1 MRFDVD
7 MASDQAELFLDVRSF
22 IMECIEKNALSVI
35 ERYTDNIT
43 SYYCKE
49 YEGGFCY
56 IKTKGD
62 HVHIGWFQG
71 INLKDTGDL
80 LFGNGKILKG
90 QKITTLDKMQ
100 KSAIE
105 SFIGQTLIL
114 SIEKAERKQIKKA
127 IRNK

>member
-22 IMECIEKNALSVI
+22 IMECIEKNSLSMI

-43 SYYCKE
+43 SYYCDE

-56 IKTKGD
+56 IKTKED
-62 HVHIGWFQG
+62 YVHIGWFQG
-71 INLKDTGDL
+71 VHLKDTDAL
-80 LFGNGKILKG
+80 LFGNGKTVKG
-90 QKITTLDKMQ
+90 QKVTVLDKTQ
-100 KSAIE
+100 ESAIE

-114 SIEKAERKQIKKA
+114 SIERSERKQLKKA